1 MSNWKANISV
11 TKTAAPAPFSAPV
24 PSAEELREA
33 AKRFD
38 ARQPGP
44 FTIGKA
50 DTCRDLAAKLD
61 RFGSYAS
68 DKQRDFAAK
77 LVEWSK
83 PRPVSAAASP
93 YRSSA
98 DVPKLFSV
106 MQRLADLY
114 IGDIKIARRNQDSFC
129 WVTLHN
135 LVVGKI
141 ENGTLSVFP
150 ARCKQ
155 ANNTRPD
162 RVVEL
167 VEAIEANPLEAAKAA
182 GRASGRCSCCGRDL
196 TDEGSIEMGIGP
208 ICLSKIA

>member
-11 TKTAAPAPFSAPV
+11 SKTSSPAPFAAPV
-24 PSAEELREA
+24 PSADELIAA
-33 AKRFD
+33 AKRFAD
-38 ARQPGP
+38 RTDP
-44 FTIGKA
+44 FANGKEL
-50 DTCRDLAAKLD
+50 TCRDLAAKLN

-83 PRPVSAAASP
+83 PRQAVRVEPAPVNNKLP
-93 YRSSA
+93 
-98 DVPKLFSV
+98 VPRLFSI

-141 ENGTLSVFP
+141 ENGTLTVFP

-155 ANNTRPD
+155 ANNTRPE